1 MSSSSELDERAQIL
15 LKVLIQKY
23 IEEGQPVGSRALSRE
38 SGLNLSSATIRN
50 VMVDLEELGLVVS
63 PHTSAGRI
71 PTESG
76 YRLFVDSLLTVKP
89 LQFAQIEKLRDD
101 IEIKDDS
108 SRMLATASKLLSGL
122 TSMAGLVS
130 MPKREVVNFRHIE
143 FLPLS
148 NARVLVILVTNEQ
161 EVHNRVIH
169 TSRQFSPAEL
179 LQISNYLNSIFEGLT
194 LKDVRK
200 FIVNELRDTQQQMNH
215 EMISAVE
222 MAHIAFKEERSTDR
236 DYVLSGE
243 TNLMGFNELSDMD
256 RMRQLFDAFNQ
267 KRDIIHILDRC
278 LDADG
283 VQVFIGEESG
293 YKPLA
298 NCSIVTTTYQAGE
311 EMVGV
316 LGVIGPTRME
326 YERVIPLVDVT
337 AKILSS
343 ALNQK

>member
-1 MSSSSELDERAQIL
+1 MSSSRELDERAQVL

-38 SGLNLSSATIRN
+38 SGLNLSPATIRN
-50 VMVDLEELGLVVS
+50 VMADLEELGLVAS

-89 LQFAQIEKLRDD
+89 LQTAQIEKLRDG

-130 MPKREVVNFRHIE
+130 MPKSEVVNFRHIE

-169 TSRQFSPAEL
+169 PSRQFSPAEL
-179 LQISNYLNSIFEGLT
+179 LQISNYLNSIFEGLSLT
-194 LKDVRK
+194 GVRQM
-200 FIVNELRDTQQQMNH
+200 IVNELRDTQQQMNN

-222 MAHIAFKEERSTDR
+222 MAHIAFKEDKPVGR

-278 LDADG
+278 LEADG

-298 NCSIVTTTYQAGE
+298 SCSIVTTTYQASE